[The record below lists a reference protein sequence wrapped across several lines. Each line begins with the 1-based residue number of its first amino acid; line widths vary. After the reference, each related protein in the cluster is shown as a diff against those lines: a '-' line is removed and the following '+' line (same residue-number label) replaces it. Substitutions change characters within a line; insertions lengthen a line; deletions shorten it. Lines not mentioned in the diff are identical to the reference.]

1 MTSLWHNRTAWSLIF
16 ILTTIASVN
25 EGLHFVPGFGH
36 AVVEG
41 DRLFLLGI
49 TLPNGDKPAS
59 SGARVA
65 KENSLDIPILDEGE
79 CPICSAAGKRSL
91 SGDSIPCDSRA
102 PLVGEESIHS
112 PIQTIAAVTRDSLPR
127 APPRS

>member
-1 MTSLWHNRTAWSLIF
+1 MIF

-49 TLPNGDKPAS
+49 TPPGGGEPAS
-59 SGARVA
+59 SEARVG
-65 KENSLDIPILDEGE
+65 KENSLDIRILDEGA
-79 CPICSAAGKRSL
+79 CPICSAAGERSL
-91 SGDSIPCDSRA
+91 SGDSFALDLYA